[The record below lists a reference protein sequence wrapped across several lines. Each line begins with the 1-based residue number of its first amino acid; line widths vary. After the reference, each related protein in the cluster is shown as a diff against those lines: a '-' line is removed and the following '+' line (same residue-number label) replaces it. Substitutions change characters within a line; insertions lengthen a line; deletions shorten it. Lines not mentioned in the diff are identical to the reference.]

1 MKLNP
6 LVGMI
11 LLAIATITV
20 CFSPAPLSWA
30 ATSASN
36 QSNQDINRSALLIAP
51 KPNTQIKLY
60 GQPDTRKGSVG
71 QALGGDR
78 VTLLRQVSSNEG
90 TVWNYVALNDSSKI
104 EGWVEDA
111 FLSFQTAQARTPQ
124 SQNSGGEKP
133 WSKFLKPLQN
143 LNSGAE
149 KPWSKFL
156 KPQQKSGNSQTQT
169 QTYSSSQSKKFND
182 QGGAYSQKQQ
192 QQ

>member
-11 LLAIATITV
+11 LVAIATMTF
-20 CFSPAPLSWA
+20 CFSNAPLSWA

-36 QSNQDINRSALLIAP
+36 QSNQDINRPALLIAP
-51 KPNTQIKLY
+51 KPDTQIKLY
-60 GQPDTRKGSVG
+60 GQPDTRKASIGH
-71 QALGGDR
+71 ALGGDR

-90 TVWNYVALNDSSKI
+90 TVWNYVALNDSLKI
-104 EGWVEDA
+104 EGWVQDS
-111 FLSFQTAQARTPQ
+111 FLSFQTDQVRAPQ
-124 SQNSGGEKP
+124 SQSSTGEKP

-143 LNSGAE
+143 QNRGAE

-156 KPQQKSGNSQTQT
+156 KPQQKSGNSQPQA
-169 QTYSSSQSKKFND
+169 QTYSSPQSKKFND